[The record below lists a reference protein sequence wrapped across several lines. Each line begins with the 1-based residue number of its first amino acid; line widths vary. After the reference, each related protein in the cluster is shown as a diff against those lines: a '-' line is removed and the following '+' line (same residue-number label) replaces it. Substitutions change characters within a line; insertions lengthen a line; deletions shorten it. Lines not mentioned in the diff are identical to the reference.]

1 MYMSL
6 RGALFPEAIPCFKHK
21 IDTSLEKQLLA
32 MTFNEL

>member
-6 RGALFPEAIPCFKHK
+6 REALFPKAIPCFKHE
-21 IDTSLEKQLLA
+21 IASSLEKQLLA